1 MPRIISSEDADVQ
14 SRRRSVKGVPF
25 YIAETAVEQ
34 MVQAAD
40 EDAVRGRETLGLMI
54 GRVFRDEEGEYAV
67 SDRIV
72 TSERVADSS
81 GVRFD
86 TDAMEDLIDELDL
99 MEEGERIVG
108 WYHSHLGC
116 GCFMSDTD
124 VRTQHSVFGQG
135 IGFAIVIDPLRGEF
149 ALFDNSE
156 VPEKVQMVVTE

>member
-1 MPRIISSEDADVQ
+1 MPRVISSADAEVPF
-14 SRRRSVKGVPF
+14 RRRSVRGVSLF
-25 YIAETAVEQ
+25 IAETAVEQ

-40 EDAVRGRETLGLMI
+40 EDAMADRETLGLMI
-54 GRVFRDEEGEYAV
+54 GRMYADEDGEYAV

-72 TSERVADSS
+72 TSDRVADDS

-86 TDAMEDLIDELDL
+86 PDAMEDLIDELDL
-99 MEEGERIVG
+99 MEEGERIIG

-124 VRTQHSVFGQG
+124 VSTQHSMFGHG
-135 IGFAIVIDPLRGEF
+135 TGFAIVIDPLRGEF

-156 VPEKVQMVVTE
+156 MPEKIQMVVIE